1 MSQSEL
7 ARRLGFRQST
17 INGLIKGDQRSTTK
31 LPQLARELQTTPEYL
46 TGESDDPAATSHSPP
61 PMSSERREL
70 LDCFDRLDRA
80 DQLALLQIARSMG
93 GIPNRRRA
101 FMLIPRASEEKVTA
115 DQPRPLLLNQ
125 IKVITPPRCK
135 TGGVDAVQASEAAA
149 QEAPKLKY
157 QELELIECFYRLS
170 RAEQIALL
178 QVARSMAKN
187 KPPAPCRPPVK
198 PRGFGESREWGWWG

>member
-1 MSQSEL
+1 MIIGERIEARLGELRMSQSEL

-93 GIPNRRRA
+93 GDPE
-101 FMLIPRASEEKVTA
+101 P
-115 DQPRPLLLNQ
+115 
-125 IKVITPPRCK
+125 PPRLHAH
-135 TGGVDAVQASEAAA
+135 TTS
-149 QEAPKLKY
+149 
-157 QELELIECFYRLS
+157 F
-170 RAEQIALL
+170 
-178 QVARSMAKN
+178 
-187 KPPAPCRPPVK
+187 
-198 PRGFGESREWGWWG
+198 RGEGDS